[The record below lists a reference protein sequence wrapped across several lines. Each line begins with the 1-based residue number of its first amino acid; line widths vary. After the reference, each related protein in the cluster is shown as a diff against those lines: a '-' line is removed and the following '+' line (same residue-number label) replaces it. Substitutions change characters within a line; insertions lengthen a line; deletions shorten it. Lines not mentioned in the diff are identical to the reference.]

1 MTVYDHIT
9 QNKRRSWLLV
19 LFFPLTIIMWLY
31 AGVWAYYGVFLGSYR
46 YDAQGNFVL
55 VKSGALSVWEL
66 TNQTLIGLLPWVAGA
81 VLVWLAVSYY
91 YGSRMLLYFSAA
103 CPITREEEPEVYRLT
118 ENLCISQGMPMPYLC
133 VINDHS
139 LNSFVVGTR
148 PQDTCVVLTTGLIAR
163 LERSELEGVIA
174 HELAHIQNKDTHLM
188 MLAVA
193 YIACFTFLSEVFFR
207 AAIRSASR
215 LKGSKKPT
223 GWLLGAA
230 GGFIL
235 GMFFAVYG
243 FMVAPLVRLALSRT
257 REYLADASA
266 ALMTRHPLA
275 LASALG
281 KISKDSR
288 VEVLEAH
295 ASMSML
301 CIADPLP
308 SNGVFGFLAGVGSS
322 HPPMADRIWRLRQM

>member
-19 LFFPLTIIMWLY
+19 LLFPLTVLGWIY
-31 AGVWAYYGVFLGSYR
+31 VGVWAYYSVFLGSYR
-46 YDAQGNFVL
+46 YDAQGSLVL
-55 VKSGALSVWEL
+55 VKSSALSILGL
-66 TNQTLIGLLPWVAGA
+66 TNQTVMGLLPWVLGA
-81 VLVWLAVSYY
+81 VLVWLVVSYY

-103 CPITREEEPEVYRLT
+103 CPITREEEPEVWRLT

-133 VINDHS
+133 IINDRS
-139 LNSFVVGTR
+139 LNSFVIGNR
-148 PQDTCVVLTTGLIAR
+148 PHDTCLILTTGLIAK

-174 HELAHIQNKDTHLM
+174 HELAHIQNKDTRLM

-193 YIACFTFLSEVFFR
+193 YISCFTVLSEVFFR

-215 LKGSKKPT
+215 LKDSKKPM

-266 ALMTRHPLA
+266 VLMARHPLA
-275 LASALG
+275 LASALD

-288 VEVLEAH
+288 VEILEAH

-308 SNGVFGFLAGVGSS
+308 SNGVFGFLAGISSS
-322 HPPMADRIWRLRQM
+322 HPSMTDRIWRLRQM